1 MNCDLISQTVRAHAV
16 PGCGCFVCVGGAGC
30 GGCGGWEVMCCGDI
44 RDNKRDN
51 VG

>member
-1 MNCDLISQTVRAHAV
+1 VVVR
-16 PGCGCFVCVGGAGC
+16 GVGR
-30 GGCGGWEVMCCGDI
+30 GWKVMCCGDI